1 MDGVTIL
8 TEYTVSNLTASDIFF
23 AILLTVLALMLL
35 YLAHEVGGCLLWII
49 GIVTVIVA
57 FLSWC
62 AVLYGAT
69 TSHTEYTVTIDD
81 TVSYNEFTKTYDIVS
96 EKDGVYRV
104 KLKEAD
110 Q

>member
-8 TEYTVSNLTASDIFF
+8 TEHTVSNLTASGIFF
-23 AILLTVLALMLL
+23 TILLTALALMLL
-35 YLAHEVGGCLLWII
+35 CLAHDGGGCLFWTI
-49 GIVTVIVA
+49 GTATIIVA

-62 AVLYGAT
+62 AVWYGAT

-81 TVSYNEFTKTYDIVS
+81 TVSYNEFTKTYEIVS
-96 EKDGVYRV
+96 EEDGIYRV